1 MVQVERKTVLAKRM
15 IGRGK
20 QIWSALQ
27 GLRLLAIVL
36 IAIATLAACSAGSSP
51 ETSEGG
57 SNPAPVETAKQA
69 AIAPAERT
77 VALTSLTADIL
88 QHLDASKLVGIPGSR
103 LLANDPRFD
112 ALTEVSS
119 GQTEPNLE
127 KIVALKPDLVVG
139 ARGFHDRVL
148 QRLKELDIPTLTV
161 EVNSLQALTE
171 MTETL
176 AAAVEAD
183 PAPLLQRYQTCLSDP
198 PGTQSS
204 VLVLVSRQ
212 PILAPNKASWAGSLL
227 DRFQAKNIAAE
238 LQGQS
243 PVRGYVTLS
252 AEKILTA
259 NPEIILLVD
268 LGGNILEEFQAQPFW
283 QQLQAVK
290 TNRVSTFDYYGLVN
304 PGSVDRI
311 EQTCNQLR
319 QVLVAPEAAAG

>member
-1 MVQVERKTVLAKRM
+1 MKRFSVTTLFQL
-15 IGRGK
+15 G
-20 QIWSALQ
+20 LQ
-27 GLRLLAIVL
+27 GRLAWRRLSQLAIAL
-36 IAIATLAACSAGSSP
+36 FITLALVACAAGTPPDEGTEAESP
-51 ETSEGG
+51 T
-57 SNPAPVETAKQA
+57 PAETAA
-69 AIAPAERT
+69 STAIAPAERT

-88 QHLDASKLVGIPGSR
+88 QQLDANKLVGIPGSR

-148 QRLKELDIPTLTV
+148 QRLKELKIPTLTV

-171 MTETL
+171 LTETL
-176 AAAVEAD
+176 ATAVEAD
-183 PAPLLQRYQTCLSDP
+183 PAPLLQRYQACLSDVSA
-198 PGTQSS
+198 TQSS

-212 PILAPNKASWAGSLL
+212 PILAPNKESWAGSLL
-227 DRFQAKNIAAE
+227 DRFKANNVAAD

-259 NPEIILLVD
+259 NPDVILLVD
-268 LGGNILEEFQAQPFW
+268 LGSDLLAEFQAQSFW

-290 TNRVSTFDYYGLVN
+290 ENRISSFDYYGLVN
-304 PGSVDRI
+304 PGSVERI

-319 QVLVAPEAAAG
+319 EVLSGVETTAQS